1 MADVVQPTGQLQ
13 CQAGT
18 RLFCQAATLPS
29 VRQMGHALT
38 RMDAASG
45 LLVESDDV
53 CAAEIHRRI
62 LSLSDVKWM
71 TDGLEDSGFYDT
83 DLR

>member
-13 CQAGT
+13 FQAGT
-18 RLFCQAATLPS
+18 RLFCQAATLPC

-38 RMDAASG
+38 RVNAVRS
-45 LLVESDDV
+45 LLVKRDDV
-53 CAAEIHRRI
+53 CGAELHRRI

-71 TDGLEDSGFYDT
+71 TDDPDDSGIYAIN
-83 DLR
+83 LG